1 MAKPEFAPGQDMTDV
16 SPEDVAEAKLRAKQ
30 TKAANEADKTEPA
43 PAPAPKPEMKVKKM
57 AKGGVTRADGCIT
70 KGHTKG
76 RMV

>member
-43 PAPAPKPEMKVKKM
+43 PAPKPKKM
-57 AKGGVTRADGCIT
+57 AKGGVTRADGCIS

-76 RMV
+76 RMI

>member
-16 SPEDVAEAKLRAKQ
+16 SPEDVADAKLRAKQ

-43 PAPAPKPEMKVKKM
+43 PAPKPEPKMKKM
-57 AKGGVTRADGCIT
+57 AKGGVTRADGCIA

>member
-1 MAKPEFAPGQDMTDV
+1 MAKPEFAPSQDMTDV
-16 SPEDVAEAKLRAKQ
+16 SPEELADAKLRAKQ

-43 PAPAPKPEMKVKKM
+43 PAPKPEPKVKKM
-57 AKGGVTRADGCIT
+57 AKGGVTRADGIIS